1 MSWAKYAGKSIACTV
16 DGYLGKF
23 DGELTF
29 PTETSAVNGHI
40 VWRGENK
47 DRYAMSVAI
56 PLAIGRCE
64 DAEARNETPNFYYS

>member
-1 MSWAKYAGKSIACTV
+1 MSWAKYAGTVVACKV

-23 DGELTF
+23 DAELTF
-29 PTETSAVNGHI
+29 PTDPSEHTGHI

-47 DRYAMSVAI
+47 NRYAMPVRV

-64 DAEARNETPNFYYS
+64 DAEARGEKPHFYYS